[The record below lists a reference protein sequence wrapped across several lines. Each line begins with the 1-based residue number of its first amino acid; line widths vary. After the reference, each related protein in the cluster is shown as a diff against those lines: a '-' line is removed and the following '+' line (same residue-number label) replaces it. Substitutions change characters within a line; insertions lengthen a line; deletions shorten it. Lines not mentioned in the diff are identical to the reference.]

1 MKTPTTSTRLSQ
13 EEKRSEIARLLP
25 EVERIV
31 RRVLAPLPPHIQS
44 SFYDDMRNSGV
55 LGLIDAV
62 ERFDPSLG
70 VELVVFAGRRIRGA
84 VIDEMRNA
92 DWLPRSAREMK
103 KKIDRASASLETP
116 LGRHPTEQEVADKLE
131 ISLESLQEMKNLLRN
146 GPVTFS
152 SHTVEGGLEEDEVFS
167 ALELTNPDEQLAS
180 LTRRE
185 LLEILTEE
193 ITNLPEREKQAVA
206 LLYYEEMHQKEIAE
220 ILGVTEPRISQI
232 LAQAHNRLNSRILER
247 LRIPVS
253 PLKGGPNG

>member
-103 KKIDRASASLETP
+103 KKIDRASASL
-116 LGRHPTEQEVADKLE
+116 
-131 ISLESLQEMKNLLRN
+131 
-146 GPVTFS
+146 
-152 SHTVEGGLEEDEVFS
+152 
-167 ALELTNPDEQLAS
+167 
-180 LTRRE
+180 
-185 LLEILTEE
+185 
-193 ITNLPEREKQAVA
+193 
-206 LLYYEEMHQKEIAE
+206 
-220 ILGVTEPRISQI
+220 
-232 LAQAHNRLNSRILER
+232 
-247 LRIPVS
+247 
-253 PLKGGPNG
+253 

>member
-1 MKTPTTSTRLSQ
+1 
-13 EEKRSEIARLLP
+13 
-25 EVERIV
+25 
-31 RRVLAPLPPHIQS
+31 
-44 SFYDDMRNSGV
+44 
-55 LGLIDAV
+55 
-62 ERFDPSLG
+62 
-70 VELVVFAGRRIRGA
+70 
-84 VIDEMRNA
+84 
-92 DWLPRSAREMK
+92 MK

-116 LGRHPTEQEVADKLE
+116 LGRHPTEQEIADKLE

-193 ITNLPEREKQAVA
+193 ITNLPEREKQAVS